1 MGAAWANKRYVSGK
15 TKPEVR
21 QKLRKLLEELDA
33 GLAYDSE
40 GLTVERYMDRWL
52 ESIHDKVRPG
62 TFKPYEAITRL
73 HIKPTLGSTKLEK
86 LSALQLE
93 NFYRQKLNEGLSARR
108 VRYIHVTVRKALK
121 DAVRLQ
127 LLSRNVADAA
137 IPQRPVKQEIEPL
150 TQEQMRSLLDAARG
164 DKLECLNV
172 LAITTGMRQ
181 GELLGL
187 QWKDIDL
194 DTVTLK
200 AFCKRS
206 DPFAKRAFQHAPAF
220 GFRFSARSALAGFAC
235 QLFCFLRRGLSRFPT
250 GISHFENWCRV
261 NRTRRTGHYS
271 HASQLTYRF
280 SCVRERA
287 ATSPREPRG
296 LRGEELGLSRLCLIP
311 WPQYVPSR

>member
-220 GFRFSARSALAGFAC
+220 GFRFSARSGSASAS
-235 QLFCFLRRGLSRFPT
+235 Q
-250 GISHFENWCRV
+250 
-261 NRTRRTGHYS
+261 
-271 HASQLTYRF
+271 HASAFKASLVSISAFLFSEARALPTSYRDQSF
-280 SCVRERA
+280 RE
-287 ATSPREPRG
+287 S
-296 LRGEELGLSRLCLIP
+296 
-311 WPQYVPSR
+311 V

>member
-73 HIKPTLGSTKLEK
+73 HIMPTLGSTKLEK

-137 IPQRPVKQEIEPL
+137 IPPCPVKQEIEPL
-150 TQEQMRSLLDAARG
+150 TQEQMRSLLGAARG
-164 DKLECLNV
+164 DKLECLYV
-172 LAITTGMRQ
+172 LAIPTGMRQ

-194 DTVTLK
+194 DTGTLK
-200 AFCKRS
+200 AFCKRIT
-206 DPFAKRAFQHAPAF
+206 PFAKRAFQHATPLRASLLSISAF
-220 GFRFSARSALAGFAC
+220 LFSEARPLPTSYRNQSFR
-235 QLFCFLRRGLSRFPT
+235 
-250 GISHFENWCRV
+250 
-261 NRTRRTGHYS
+261 
-271 HASQLTYRF
+271 
-280 SCVRERA
+280 
-287 ATSPREPRG
+287 
-296 LRGEELGLSRLCLIP
+296 EL
-311 WPQYVPSR
+311 V